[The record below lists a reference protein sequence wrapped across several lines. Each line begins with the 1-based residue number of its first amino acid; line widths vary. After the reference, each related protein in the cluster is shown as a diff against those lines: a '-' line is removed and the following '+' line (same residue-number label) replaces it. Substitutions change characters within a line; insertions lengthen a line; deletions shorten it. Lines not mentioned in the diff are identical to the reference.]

1 MQELLRTAGG
11 AHMKSE
17 DHQKFVME
25 HKNAKLVKPEDPG
38 YVIAALALRASPSLT
53 GQFVTWNGDE
63 CKEYRRQ

>member
-1 MQELLRTAGG
+1 
-11 AHMKSE
+11 MKPE